1 MSGALN
7 VVAASLMK
15 TANDIRLLA
24 SGPRAGL
31 AEIPLPEN
39 EPGSSIMPGK
49 VNPTQCEAM
58 AQVCVQVMANHV
70 AVTIAGSQG
79 HLELNTYKP
88 LMAHALLQS
97 IRLLADASDSFTDKC
112 VVGIEANAARMHD
125 QLARS
130 LMLVTALAPHIG
142 YDKAARIAHDAL
154 HRNLTLKDAA
164 VASGFVSAADFD
176 RWVDPARMLQPDRA
190 AGGGG

>member
-31 AEIPLPEN
+31 AEIHLPEN

-112 VVGIEANAARMHD
+112 VVGIEANAARM
-125 QLARS
+125 ARS
-130 LMLVTALAPHIG
+130 AQRLALPTLSEEDFVGSLRALVETDEAWVPAYGTGETSLYLRPFMYASEAFLGVQIG
-142 YDKAARIAHDAL
+142 RAH
-154 HRNLTLKDAA
+154 
-164 VASGFVSAADFD
+164 V
-176 RWVDPARMLQPDRA
+176 
-190 AGGGG
+190 